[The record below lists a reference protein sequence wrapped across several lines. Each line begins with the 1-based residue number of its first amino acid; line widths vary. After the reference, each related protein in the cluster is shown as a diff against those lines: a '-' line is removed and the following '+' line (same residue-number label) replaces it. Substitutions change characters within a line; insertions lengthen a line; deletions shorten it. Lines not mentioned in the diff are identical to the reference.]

1 MPPGLILGAVPP
13 REDFRDA
20 WVCPSGHSLSTLP
33 PGSKVGTSSLR
44 RRAQLLK
51 LRPDLQVI
59 DLRGNVDTRLRKVK
73 QGYQGLSAA
82 ILRCSWTQ
90 EIGLRRANYRILG
103 SWTLCSCHCSRRLG
117 HSNSL
122 WLMPCPMPWSKKIH
136 HPETWSL
143 VQSLNGS
150 LVKNIFCKAVMVAS
164 SGGFGLSSSEKTIL
178 RSCEDWFQ
186 KTVRD
191 VHRCFAVPRGGDSPL
206 GI

>member
-1 MPPGLILGAVPP
+1 MGGKGLFVKEIEYALLNRQVDLAVHSFKDLPAEMPPGLILGAVPP

-103 SWTLCSCHCSRRLG
+103 S
-117 HSNSL
+117 
-122 WLMPCPMPWSKKIH
+122 
-136 HPETWSL
+136 
-143 VQSLNGS
+143 
-150 LVKNIFCKAVMVAS
+150 
-164 SGGFGLSSSEKTIL
+164 
-178 RSCEDWFQ
+178 
-186 KTVRD
+186 
-191 VHRCFAVPRGGDSPL
+191 
-206 GI
+206 